1 MGQRI
6 KNNFNKRFGG
16 RIRIVYA
23 EKTSASEKQVQN
35 ERLCKAIIKL
45 MASVLG
51 REPTQREIL
60 GLDDISKH
68 KVKTNKSL

>member
-23 EKTSASEKQVQN
+23 QKLSVEEKQLVN
-35 ERLCKAIIKL
+35 EKLCKAMMEVLSGI
-45 MASVLG
+45 LG

-60 GLDDISKH
+60 GLDDVSQYKL
-68 KVKTNKSL
+68 KKTQ

>member
-6 KNNFNKRFGG
+6 RNNFNKRFGG

-23 EKTSASEKQVQN
+23 QKLSASEKQLQN
-35 ERLCKAIIKL
+35 ERLCKAMIQVLSGI
-45 MASVLG
+45 LG

-60 GLDDISKH
+60 GLDDISQCKL
-68 KVKTNKSL
+68 KKTK

>member
-6 KNNFNKRFGG
+6 RRNFNKRFGG

-23 EKTSASEKQVQN
+23 QRSSASEKQLQDGK
-35 ERLCKAIIKL
+35 LYKAIMKVLAGI
-45 MASVLG
+45 LG

-60 GLDDISKH
+60 GVDDISDKIKRH
-68 KVKTNKSL
+68 K